1 MVRKVNLQNGKYSFP
16 AGFSGEIPARVAG
29 EERWRRKM
37 ERVDIKEN
45 KWEKKKAIIKAVEKV
60 ALVRV
65 VSCGTHFNCNKP
77 HFPPFLFFIF

>member
-45 KWEKKKAIIKAVEKV
+45 KWEKKE
-60 ALVRV
+60 
-65 VSCGTHFNCNKP
+65 SYN
-77 HFPPFLFFIF
+77 